1 MACSLDALG
10 KVFGDGW
17 LEGARRVWSVPLRR
31 LMRNCGRRGRSRNLM
46 LAPNLLPKAVPHS
59 GSRLLLGLIVRPDR
73 RLVEGRP
80 PLGHTPPRPSRPPE
94 RPGGPDAGDPRPVA
108 ALSQR
113 ARLLAL
119 RVGAPA
125 PLLPY
130 VVLPRPTQPPRPS
143 PGARVAPLAAGFR
156 RGSYGTFG
164 GLPRD
169 GHYPHPGHREGEGF
183 SQGAFRRPSKL
194 RTQRLQD
201 RVGIRLQGGPRGGPR
216 GRDHRFRAAVAA
228 SDEGPIG
235 DALIASDRHGAYLAD
250 KGFTGLEWER
260 LWMELYGALVAAAP
274 KNDSRRA
281 WSKADRRW
289 ASGKRQIIE
298 GVIGQLKDF
307 FSLERH
313 RAKTLGGLLRRLAA
327 KVAAYTCAQQIN
339 DSLGRPLR
347 HLADLLV

>member
-1 MACSLDALG
+1 MSTAVQAQQYCCHLLPYVVMMPADKPWRQL
-10 KVFGDGW
+10 
-17 LEGARRVWSVPLRR
+17 LRR

-125 PLLPY
+125 PLLPE
-130 VVLPRPTQPPRPS
+130 VVLPRPTQPAHSS

-164 GLPRD
+164 DLPRD

-183 SQGAFRRPSKL
+183 SQGAFR
-194 RTQRLQD
+194 
-201 RVGIRLQGGPRGGPR
+201 
-216 GRDHRFRAAVAA
+216 
-228 SDEGPIG
+228 
-235 DALIASDRHGAYLAD
+235 
-250 KGFTGLEWER
+250 
-260 LWMELYGALVAAAP
+260 
-274 KNDSRRA
+274 
-281 WSKADRRW
+281 
-289 ASGKRQIIE
+289 
-298 GVIGQLKDF
+298 
-307 FSLERH
+307 
-313 RAKTLGGLLRRLAA
+313 
-327 KVAAYTCAQQIN
+327 
-339 DSLGRPLR
+339 
-347 HLADLLV
+347 